1 MLDTLI
7 KNVTAVTMDDE
18 GHLYSDAYIAIK
30 DGKISYIG
38 TEAPQEQSEKVI
50 DGRGMIAMPGLVNT
64 HSHAAMSLM
73 RGYADD
79 YVLQEWLNDHVFPIE
94 GKLVGDDVYW
104 AMLWAQA
111 EMLATG
117 TIAYTDMY
125 MHLPKMAQAAV
136 DGGLYANI
144 SNGAMCFN
152 PAGYCFDT
160 DGVTG
165 QNREVLERFHQADNG
180 RVKLDVSIHAE
191 YTSFPGLWQD
201 FSAYA
206 AENGLN
212 MHIHLS
218 ETRAEHENCIAKY
231 GKTPAA
237 ILAENGVFNTR
248 ATAAHCVWVSDADMD
263 LLREKQV
270 TVAHNPVSNLK
281 LASGIAPVAR
291 MLEKGVNVALG
302 TDGVCSN
309 NNHDLFE
316 EIKLAALLQ
325 KGISGDPRLV
335 PAQQALKMATR
346 AGAFAQG
353 REQEIGQ
360 LKEGFDASLI
370 LVDTGKPGLYPVHN
384 PVSTLAYS
392 ARGGDVYLT
401 MIRGKVLYES
411 GIYTALDM
419 EHIRSKMEPILNR
432 LFHA

>member
-38 TEAPQEQSEKVI
+38 TEAPQEQAEKVI

-325 KGISGDPRLV
+325 KGVSGDPRLV

-401 MIRGKVLYES
+401 MIRGKVLYEN

>member
-18 GHLYSDAYIAIK
+18 GHLYPDAYIAIK
-30 DGKISYIG
+30 DGKITYIG
-38 TEAPQEQSEKVI
+38 SDAPQEQAEKII

-104 AMLWAQA
+104 AMLGAQA

-401 MIRGKVLYES
+401 MIRGKVLYEN

>member
-18 GHLYSDAYIAIK
+18 GHLYPDAYIAIK

-38 TEAPQEQSEKVI
+38 TEAPQEQVEKVI

-94 GKLVGDDVYW
+94 GKLVSDDVYW

-206 AENGLN
+206 DENGLN

-401 MIRGKVLYES
+401 MIRGKVLYEN

>member
-38 TEAPQEQSEKVI
+38 TEAPQEQAEKVI

-325 KGISGDPRLV
+325 KGVSGDPRLV

-353 REQEIGQ
+353 RVQEIGQ

-401 MIRGKVLYES
+401 MIRGKVLYEN

>member
-38 TEAPQEQSEKVI
+38 TEAPQEQAEKII

-160 DGVTG
+160 DGITG

-401 MIRGKVLYES
+401 MIRGKVLYEN

>member
-30 DGKISYIG
+30 DGKITYIG
-38 TEAPQEQSEKVI
+38 TEAPQEQAQKVI

-248 ATAAHCVWVSDADMD
+248 TTAAHCVWVSDADMD

-325 KGISGDPRLV
+325 KGVSGDPRLV

-401 MIRGKVLYES
+401 MIRGKVLYEN
-411 GIYTALDM
+411 GIYTALDI

>member
-18 GHLYSDAYIAIK
+18 NTVLNDACITIR
-30 DGKISYIG
+30 DGKITYVG
-38 TEAPQEQSEKVI
+38 TELPREEAKEVI
-50 DGRGMIAMPGLVNT
+50 DGQGMIAMPGLVNT

-104 AMLWAQA
+104 AMLWTQA

-117 TIAYTDMY
+117 TVAYTDMY
-125 MHLPKMAQAAV
+125 MHLPKMAEAAV

-152 PAGYCFDT
+152 PDGYCFDT
-160 DGVTG
+160 DSVTR
-165 QNREVLERFHQADNG
+165 QNREVLERFHKADSG

-191 YTSFPGLWQD
+191 YTSFPKLWQD
-201 FSAYA
+201 FAAYA
-206 AENGLN
+206 KENDLN
-212 MHIHLS
+212 MHVHLS
-218 ETRAEHENCIAKY
+218 ETRSEHEGCIAKY

-237 ILAENGVFNTR
+237 ILAENGVFDTR
-248 ATAAHCVWVSDADMD
+248 ATAAHCVWVTDEDMA

-281 LASGIAPVAR
+281 LASGVAPVTR
-291 MLEKGVNVALG
+291 LVEKGVNVALG

-325 KGISGDPRLV
+325 KGTTGDPRV
-335 PAQQALKMATR
+335 IPAQQALYMATR

-353 REQEIGQ
+353 REQELGQ
-360 LKEGFDASLI
+360 LKVGFDASLI
-370 LVDTGKPGLYPVHN
+370 LVDTAKPGLYPVHN

-392 ARGGDVYLT
+392 ARGGDVSLT
-401 MIRGKVLYES
+401 MVRGKVLYRN
-411 GIYTALDM
+411 GVYTTLDI
-419 EHIRSKMEPILNR
+419 ERIRGELRPILNR
-432 LFHA
+432 LFRA

>member
-18 GHLYSDAYIAIK
+18 GHLYPDAYIAIK

-38 TEAPQEQSEKVI
+38 TEASQEQAEKVI

-325 KGISGDPRLV
+325 KGVSGDPRLV

-401 MIRGKVLYES
+401 MIRGKVLYEN

>member
-18 GHLYSDAYIAIK
+18 NTILADACIAIRG
-30 DGKISYIG
+30 GKITYVG
-38 TEAPQEQSEKVI
+38 REVPVEEAKEVI
-50 DGRGMIAMPGLVNT
+50 DGQGMIAMPGLVNT

-104 AMLWAQA
+104 AMLWTQA

-117 TIAYTDMY
+117 TVAYTDMY
-125 MHLPKMAQAAV
+125 MHLPKMAEAAV

-152 PAGYCFDT
+152 PDGYCFDT
-160 DGVTG
+160 DSVTQ

-191 YTSFPGLWQD
+191 YTSFPKLWQD
-201 FSAYA
+201 FAAYA
-206 AENGLN
+206 KENSLN
-212 MHIHLS
+212 MHVHLS

-248 ATAAHCVWVSDADMD
+248 TTAAHCVWVTDEDMA

-281 LASGIAPVAR
+281 LASGVAPVTR
-291 MLEKGVNVALG
+291 MVEKGVNVALG

-325 KGISGDPRLV
+325 KGTTGDPRV
-335 PAQQALKMATR
+335 IPAQQALYMATR

-353 REQEIGQ
+353 REQELGQ
-360 LKEGFDASLI
+360 LKAGFDASLI
-370 LVDTGKPGLYPVHN
+370 LVDTAKPGLYPVHN

-392 ARGGDVYLT
+392 ARGGDVSLT
-401 MIRGKVLYES
+401 MVRGKVLYRN
-411 GIYTALDM
+411 GVYTTLDI
-419 EHIRSKMEPILNR
+419 ERIRGELRPILNR
-432 LFHA
+432 LFRA

>member
-18 GHLYSDAYIAIK
+18 GHLYPDAYIAIK

-38 TEAPQEQSEKVI
+38 TEAPQEQAEKVI

-325 KGISGDPRLV
+325 KGVSGDPRLV
-335 PAQQALKMATR
+335 SAQQALKMATR

-401 MIRGKVLYES
+401 MIRGKVLYEN

>member
-38 TEAPQEQSEKVI
+38 TEAPQEQAEKVI

-94 GKLVGDDVYW
+94 GTLVGDDVYW

-165 QNREVLERFHQADNG
+165 QNREVLERFHKADNG

-401 MIRGKVLYES
+401 MIRGKVLYEN

>member
-18 GHLYSDAYIAIK
+18 KNLFANAFIGIK
-30 DGKISYIG
+30 GGKITYVG
-38 TEAPQEQSEKVI
+38 TELPAEPAETVI
-50 DGRGMIAMPGLVNT
+50 DGEGRIAMPGLVNT

-104 AMLWAQA
+104 AMLWTQA

-125 MHLPKMAQAAV
+125 MHLPKMAEAAV
-136 DGGLYANI
+136 DGGLYANV
-144 SNGAMCFN
+144 SNGAMCFD
-152 PAGYCFDT
+152 PAGYHFDT
-160 DGVTG
+160 DSVMA
-165 QNREVLERFHQADNG
+165 QNREVLEKYHGADNG

-201 FSAYA
+201 FSHFAK
-206 AENGLN
+206 ENGLN

-218 ETRAEHENCIAKY
+218 ETRSEHENCVEKY
-231 GKTPAA
+231 GKTPTA
-237 ILAENGVFNTR
+237 ILAENGVFDTR
-248 ATAAHCVWVSDADMD
+248 TTAAHCVWITEEDMAI
-263 LLREKQV
+263 LKEKNV

-281 LASGIAPVAR
+281 LASGIAPVAK
-291 MLEKGVNVALG
+291 MFEKGVRVALG

-325 KGISGDPRLV
+325 KGENYDPRLM
-335 PAQQALKMATR
+335 PAYRALWMATR

-360 LKEGFDASLI
+360 LTAGFDASLI
-370 LVDTGKPGLYPVHN
+370 LIDTEKPGLYPVHN

-392 ARGGDVYLT
+392 VRGGDVSLT
-401 MIRGKVLYES
+401 MIRGKVLYEN
-411 GIYTALDM
+411 GRYTELDI
-419 EHIRSKMEPILNR
+419 EQIREKLFPILHRIFN
-432 LFHA
+432 A

>member
-30 DGKISYIG
+30 DGKISYVG
-38 TEAPQEQSEKVI
+38 TEAPQEQAEKVI

-401 MIRGKVLYES
+401 MIRGKVLYEN

>member
-1 MLDTLI
+1 
-7 KNVTAVTMDDE
+7 
-18 GHLYSDAYIAIK
+18 
-30 DGKISYIG
+30 
-38 TEAPQEQSEKVI
+38 
-50 DGRGMIAMPGLVNT
+50 
-64 HSHAAMSLM
+64 
-73 RGYADD
+73 
-79 YVLQEWLNDHVFPIE
+79 
-94 GKLVGDDVYW
+94 
-104 AMLWAQA
+104 
-111 EMLATG
+111 
-117 TIAYTDMY
+117 
-125 MHLPKMAQAAV
+125 
-136 DGGLYANI
+136 
-144 SNGAMCFN
+144 MCFN

-180 RVKLDVSIHAE
+180 RVKLDVSIHEE

-237 ILAENGVFNTR
+237 ILAENGVFDTR
-248 ATAAHCVWVSDADMD
+248 TTAAHCVWLSDEDMD

-281 LASGIAPVAR
+281 LASGIAPVTK
-291 MLEKGVNVALG
+291 MQEKGVRVALG

-325 KGISGDPRLV
+325 KGTTGDPRV
-335 PAQQALKMATR
+335 IPAYDALYMATR

-353 REQEIGQ
+353 RENQIGQ
-360 LKEGFDASLI
+360 LKAGFDASLI
-370 LVDTGKPGLYPVHN
+370 LVDTHKPGLYPVHN

-401 MIRGKVLYES
+401 MIRGRVLYEN
-411 GIYTALDM
+411 GTYTTLDA
-419 EHIRSKMEPILNR
+419 EAIREKMEPILNR
-432 LFHA
+432 LFNA

>member
-18 GHLYSDAYIAIK
+18 GQLYPDAYIAIK
-30 DGKISYIG
+30 DGKITHIG
-38 TEAPQEQSEKVI
+38 TEAPQEQAEKVI

-325 KGISGDPRLV
+325 KGVSGDPRLV

-401 MIRGKVLYES
+401 MIRGKVLYEN

-419 EHIRSKMEPILNR
+419 ERIRSKMEPILNR

>member
-18 GHLYSDAYIAIK
+18 RHIYNNAYIAIK
-30 DGKISYIG
+30 DGKITYVG
-38 TEAPQEQSEKVI
+38 MEAPQEQAQKVI

-104 AMLWAQA
+104 AMLWTQA

-125 MHLPKMAQAAV
+125 MHLPKMAEAAV

-160 DGVTG
+160 DGVTA

-206 AENGLN
+206 AENDLN

-218 ETRAEHENCIAKY
+218 ETRSEHENCIAKY

-237 ILAENGVFNTR
+237 ILAENGVLNTR
-248 ATAAHCVWVSDADMD
+248 TTAAHCVWVSEEDMD

-325 KGISGDPRLV
+325 KGVSGDPRV
-335 PAQQALKMATR
+335 IPAQQTLYMATR

-360 LKEGFDASLI
+360 LKVGLDASLI
-370 LVDTGKPGLYPVHN
+370 LVDTAKPGLYPVHN

-401 MIRGKVLYES
+401 MIRGKVLYEN
-411 GIYTALDM
+411 GLYTALDM
-419 EHIRSKMEPILNR
+419 ERIRSKMEPILNR

>member
-38 TEAPQEQSEKVI
+38 TEAPQEQAERII

-325 KGISGDPRLV
+325 KGVSGDPRLV
-335 PAQQALKMATR
+335 SAQQALKMATR

-401 MIRGKVLYES
+401 MIRGKVLYEN

>member
-18 GHLYSDAYIAIK
+18 GHLYHDAYIAIK
-30 DGKISYIG
+30 DGKITYIG
-38 TEAPQEQSEKVI
+38 TDAPQEQAEKVI

-104 AMLWAQA
+104 AMLWTQA

-125 MHLPKMAQAAV
+125 MHLPNMAEAAV

-160 DGVTG
+160 DSVTG
-165 QNREVLERFHQADNG
+165 QNREVLERFHKADTG

-248 ATAAHCVWVSDADMD
+248 TTAAHCVWVSDADMD

-325 KGISGDPRLV
+325 KGVSGDPRLV

-401 MIRGKVLYES
+401 MIRGKVLYEN

-419 EHIRSKMEPILNR
+419 ERIRSKMEPILNR
-432 LFHA
+432 LFRA

>member
-38 TEAPQEQSEKVI
+38 TEAPQEQAEKVI

-125 MHLPKMAQAAV
+125 MHLPKMAQAAE

-165 QNREVLERFHQADNG
+165 QNREVLERFHQVDNG

-325 KGISGDPRLV
+325 KGVSGDPRLV

-353 REQEIGQ
+353 SEQEIGQ

-401 MIRGKVLYES
+401 MIRGKVLYEN

>member
-18 GHLYSDAYIAIK
+18 GHLYHDAYIAIK

-38 TEAPQEQSEKVI
+38 TEAPQEQAEKVI

-248 ATAAHCVWVSDADMD
+248 TTAAHCVWVSDADMD

-325 KGISGDPRLV
+325 KGVSGDPRLV

-401 MIRGKVLYES
+401 MIRGKVLYEN

>member
-18 GHLYSDAYIAIK
+18 GHLYHDAYIAIK

-38 TEAPQEQSEKVI
+38 TEAPQEQAEKVI

-325 KGISGDPRLV
+325 KGVSGDPRLV

-401 MIRGKVLYES
+401 MIRGKVLYEN

>member
-38 TEAPQEQSEKVI
+38 TEAPQEQAEKVI

-165 QNREVLERFHQADNG
+165 QNREVLERFHQADTG

-401 MIRGKVLYES
+401 MIRGKVLYEN

>member
-30 DGKISYIG
+30 DGKITYIG
-38 TEAPQEQSEKVI
+38 SDAPQEQAEKVI

-325 KGISGDPRLV
+325 KGVSGDPRLV

-401 MIRGKVLYES
+401 MIRGKVLYEN

>member
-30 DGKISYIG
+30 GGKISYIG
-38 TEAPQEQSEKVI
+38 TEAPQEQAEKVI

-117 TIAYTDMY
+117 TIAYTDMN

-353 REQEIGQ
+353 RETQIGQ
-360 LKEGFDASLI
+360 LKAGFDASLI
-370 LVDTGKPGLYPVHN
+370 LVDAQKPGLFPVHN
-384 PVSTLAYS
+384 PQSTLAYS
-392 ARGGDVYLT
+392 ARGGDVCMT
-401 MIRGKVLYES
+401 MIRGKVLYEN
-411 GIYTALDM
+411 GIYTTIDVEAL
-419 EHIRSKMEPILNR
+419 RAKLAPVLNR
-432 LFHA
+432 LFRA

>member
-18 GHLYSDAYIAIK
+18 GHLYPDAYIAIK

-38 TEAPQEQSEKVI
+38 TEAPQEQAEKVI

-136 DGGLYANI
+136 DGGMYANI

-165 QNREVLERFHQADNG
+165 QNRKVLEHFHQADNG

-401 MIRGKVLYES
+401 MIRGKVLYEN

>member
-18 GHLYSDAYIAIK
+18 GHLYHDAYIAIK
-30 DGKISYIG
+30 DGKITYIG
-38 TEAPQEQSEKVI
+38 TEAPQEQAEKVI

-104 AMLWAQA
+104 AMLWTQA

-125 MHLPKMAQAAV
+125 MHLPKMAEAAV

-160 DGVTG
+160 DGVTA
-165 QNREVLERFHQADNG
+165 QNREVLERFHKADNG

-206 AENGLN
+206 KENDLN

-325 KGISGDPRLV
+325 KGVSGDPRLV
-335 PAQQALKMATR
+335 PAQKALKMATR

-401 MIRGKVLYES
+401 MIRGEVLYEN
-411 GIYTALDM
+411 GLYTALDM
-419 EHIRSKMEPILNR
+419 ERIRSKMEPILNR

>member
-18 GHLYSDAYIAIK
+18 GHLYHDAYIAIK
-30 DGKISYIG
+30 DGKITYIG
-38 TEAPQEQSEKVI
+38 SDAPQEQAEKVI

-325 KGISGDPRLV
+325 KGVSGDPRLV

-401 MIRGKVLYES
+401 MIRGKVLYEN